1 MRITPSSLFTNI
13 ITVIGAFFLMF
24 NLKKEWFEPI
34 WNTFFV
40 IQILF
45 LNAVELQKNIKN
57 YKNNKPK

>member
-1 MRITPSSLFTNI
+1 MKPPSSLFTNT
-13 ITVIGAFFLMF
+13 ITVIGAFFYYF
-24 NLKKEWFEPI
+24 NLKKEWFDPM

-57 YKNNKPK
+57 YKNNKQK